1 MGLLLDLN
9 HLSVPKRNKH
19 YIVDNKIKKI
29 DTLLYDLEMLLK
41 VSEKIE
47 NFDNINLD
55 SLNESLNFIKK
66 DILSKYAPIS
76 SSQTYK

>member
-1 MGLLLDLN
+1 VLLEVILVLE
-9 HLSVPKRNKH
+9 LL
-19 YIVDNKIKKI
+19 IVLHAMDNKKI

>member
-1 MGLLLDLN
+1 M
-9 HLSVPKRNKH
+9 
-19 YIVDNKIKKI
+19 DNKKI